1 MNMISTIKTFLSEK
15 QNKVVEHNKDQVLAN
30 VLEGMDDR
38 IFVFSKNGLV
48 ILANSAALS
57 ELGMSKTSVISQPVF
72 EVFSKDEA
80 EFHLNC
86 ITEVTESHRTLTQQ
100 RYLDNSIYEY
110 KYSPVFLEGDERVYQ
125 VAVVARNI
133 TLHIKGNEALSQA
146 KEKAEKASKATSEFL
161 SRMNHELRTPLNAIL
176 GFSQALLLDE
186 DEPLSELQ
194 RESVEYVSMGGKHLL
209 ELVNE
214 SLDLAIIESGKM
226 SFKITTIDTEYLIE
240 ESLGLCQSLAKVK
253 GIRLISTIEYAEL
266 PKISADHLRLKQVLL
281 NLLSNAIKYNR
292 PGGLVTLKLR
302 KLACGRV
309 RIMVTDTGIGI
320 PSHLMDK
327 LFVQFE
333 RLGAEQSDVEGA
345 GVGLALSKQLVENMG
360 GRIGVLSREGKGS
373 TFWVEL
379 ACSEALDDC
388 QNLTVFKPDYQ
399 YQSSKQ
405 SMTALCI
412 EDSPVVVHL
421 LESVIHESSDISLIS
436 VHDLESGLKV
446 LGHITPNVVFLDINL
461 ASAPNAAEPEKL
473 SYLQTV
479 KNRAVAMD
487 IPIIAIDTMNAG
499 FVQCDEKYSDCFS
512 VISRPINSKKL
523 KRALLGV
530 RTLYDEKQTA

>member
-1 MNMISTIKTFLSEK
+1 MISTIRTFLSKK
-15 QNKVVEHNKDQVLAN
+15 QHKALEHNTGQVLAG

-48 ILANSAALS
+48 VLANSAALS
-57 ELGMSKTSVISQPVF
+57 ELGLDKASVISQPVF
-72 EVFSKDEA
+72 DIFSKDEA

-86 ITEVTESHRTLTQQ
+86 ITEVVESRRTLTQQ
-100 RYLDNSIYEY
+100 RHLDVSVYEY
-110 KYSPVFLEGDERVYQ
+110 KYSPVFVEGDEQVYQ
-125 VAVVARNI
+125 IAVVARNI
-133 TLHIKGNEALSQA
+133 TLHIRGNEALSRA
-146 KEKAEKASKATSEFL
+146 KEKAETASKAKSEFL

-194 RESVEYVSMGGKHLL
+194 RESVEYVSIGGKHLL

-214 SLDLAIIESGKM
+214 SLDLAIVESGKM
-226 SFKITTIDTEYLIE
+226 AFKISAIDTEDLIK
-240 ESLGLCQSLAKVK
+240 ESLGLCQSLAKEK
-253 GIRLISTIEYAEL
+253 SISLICAIDYAEL
-266 PKISADHLRLKQVLL
+266 PKISADHLRIKQVLL

-302 KLACGRV
+302 KLAGGRV
-309 RIMVTDTGIGI
+309 RIMVTDTGIGV
-320 PSHLMDK
+320 PDHLMDK

-333 RLGAEQSDVEGA
+333 RLGAEQSEVEGT
-345 GVGLALSKQLVENMG
+345 GIGLALSKQLVEHMG

-379 ACSEALDDC
+379 PCHDVSDESQKLM
-388 QNLTVFKPDYQ
+388 VFQPDYL

-405 SMTALCI
+405 QMIALCI

-421 LESVIHESSDISLIS
+421 LESVIHESSDIALIS

-446 LGHITPNVVFLDINL
+446 LSHIMPQVIFLDINL
-461 ASAPNAAEPEKL
+461 TDFEKPG
-473 SYLQTV
+473 YLQTV
-479 KNRAVAMD
+479 KNRAIAMD
-487 IPIIAIDTMNAG
+487 IPIIAIDTINVG
-499 FVQCDEKYSDCFS
+499 YVPSEEKYSDCFS
-512 VISRPINSKKL
+512 VLSKPISSKKL
-523 KRALLGV
+523 KGALRSV
-530 RTLYDEKQTA
+530 MTLCNEGQTA

>member
-1 MNMISTIKTFLSEK
+1 MISTIRTFLSRK
-15 QNKVVEHNKDQVLAN
+15 QHKDVEHNIDQVLAN

-57 ELGMSKTSVISQPVF
+57 ELGLDKASVISQPAF
-72 EVFSKDEA
+72 EVFSKEEA

-86 ITEVTESHRTLTQQ
+86 ITEVAESRRTLTQQ
-100 RYLDNSIYEY
+100 RHLDDSVYEY
-110 KYSPVFLEGDERVYQ
+110 KYSPVFINGDERVYQ
-125 VAVVARNI
+125 IVVVARNI
-133 TLHIKGNEALSQA
+133 TLHIRGNEALSQA
-146 KEKAEKASKATSEFL
+146 KEKAETASKAKSEFL

-194 RESVEYVSMGGKHLL
+194 RESVEYVSIGGKHLL

-214 SLDLAIIESGKM
+214 SLDLAIVESGKM
-226 SFKITTIDTEYLIE
+226 AFKVSAIDTEELIK
-240 ESLGLCQSLAKVK
+240 ESLGLCRSLAEER
-253 GIRLISTIEYAEL
+253 GISLLSVIDYAEL
-266 PKISADHLRLKQVLL
+266 PKISADHLRTKQVLI
-281 NLLSNAIKYNR
+281 NLLSNAIKYNH

-302 KLACGRV
+302 KLAGDRV
-309 RIMVTDTGIGI
+309 RIMVSDTGIGV
-320 PSHLMDK
+320 PVHLMDK

-333 RLGAEQSDVEGA
+333 RLGAEQSEVEGA
-345 GVGLALSKQLVENMG
+345 GIGLALSKQLVEHMG

-379 ACSEALDDC
+379 PCSEALEGC
-388 QNLTVFKPDYQ
+388 QKLTVFKPDYQ
-399 YQSSKQ
+399 YQASKQ
-405 SMTALCI
+405 AMMALCI

-446 LGHITPNVVFLDINL
+446 LGHITPHVVFLDINL
-461 ASAPNAAEPEKL
+461 ASDLNAADLEKPG
-473 SYLQTV
+473 YLQSV
-479 KNRAVAMD
+479 KNRAIAMD
-487 IPIIAIDTMNAG
+487 IPIIAIDTMNTG
-499 FVQCDEKYSDCFS
+499 FVLDDEKYRDCFS
-512 VISRPINSKKL
+512 VLSKPISSKKL
-523 KRALLGV
+523 KGALLSAMNI
-530 RTLYDEKQTA
+530 KQLSSQQA